1 MRLLACFVHSK
12 NLCFVALLNCF
23 HVFSYAQ
30 NNLCIII
37 CMYNCFAN
45 PESTDTVAVD
55 VQRSTLTEY
64 GRYLQEVLPKYIQQ
78 AQITHGYVGVM
89 QSTRLSV
96 APPSSLFPS
105 YPSVHL
111 LPPPLFS
118 PLLSPSRLPLLF
130 SPLLSPSRPPPLFS
144 PLLSPSRP
152 PPPLPL
158 SQQ

>member
-1 MRLLACFVHSK
+1 M
-12 NLCFVALLNCF
+12 ALLNCF
-23 HVFSYAQ
+23 DVFSFAQ
-30 NNLCIII
+30 NNLCIRI

-45 PESTDTVAVD
+45 PESTETVAVD
-55 VQRSTLTEY
+55 VQRSTLMEY
-64 GRYLQEVLPKYIQQ
+64 GWYLQEVLPKYIQQ

-96 APPSSLFPS
+96 ALPSSLFSS

-118 PLLSPSRLPLLF
+118 PLLSPSRPPLLF
-130 SPLLSPSRPPPLFS
+130 SPLLSHPPPLFS
-144 PLLSPSRP
+144 PLLLILLPSSPLSSLLLVL
-152 PPPLPL
+152 LPL